1 MKYRT
6 DIELWRSIKNG
17 DVATFEYVYHTY
29 YKDLYY
35 YGLKLSNE
43 ANVTEDCIHD
53 LFVQIWSNKT
63 TINEVHSIKPYLI
76 KCFRRRLLTMLTQ
89 DLHTVDYE
97 KISLRDEYRHQ
108 SAEDT
113 LISIESKSET
123 KAKLSS
129 VMDKLTRRQREAI
142 HLKFFMGF
150 DYDEICTV
158 MNLQYQT
165 VRNLICESI
174 KVMRIILEQPVKTK
188 YQL

>member
-1 MKYRT
+1 MKERT

-17 DVATFEYVYHTY
+17 DVATFEYVYLAY

-35 YGLKLSNE
+35 YGLKLSHE
-43 ANVTEDCIHD
+43 PNVTEDCIHD
-53 LFVQIWSNKT
+53 LFIQIWANKT

-97 KISLRDEYRHQ
+97 KISMRDGYRHQ

-113 LISIESKSET
+113 LISVESKVES

-129 VMDKLTRRQREAI
+129 AMDRLTRRQREAI
-142 HLKFFMGF
+142 HLKFLMGL

-174 KVMRIILEQPVKTK
+174 KVMKNIIE
-188 YQL
+188 